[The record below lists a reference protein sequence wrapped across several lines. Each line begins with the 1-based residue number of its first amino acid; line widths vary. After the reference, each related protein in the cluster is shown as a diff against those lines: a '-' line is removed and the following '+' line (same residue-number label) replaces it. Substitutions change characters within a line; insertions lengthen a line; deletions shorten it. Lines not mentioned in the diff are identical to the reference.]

1 MITDIKTKDLL
12 KLYDPTKDGIE
23 INSHKFTLDLNKLSK
38 LVSQPNNELFNKS
51 DDIEINFYNNLALYI
66 INFEDKNQHI
76 ELDLEKDNPSQI
88 IQQGLEH
95 FIAVQYLKKPT
106 IFVGIKENT
115 TGLQFI
121 KNKKLSETEQPTTPF
136 QTSTQLKDIS
146 FEDQIV
152 VDNFFAW
159 VHGEQDIEKDKS
171 FYLKSLIECIN
182 TNRKKDNNEINK
194 ELQKISEIYTQIPQ
208 EISSDIKFKEEIFN
222 HPQLSTV
229 FFELFGTGKKFLDF
243 SSSEIKDLI
252 FKDVEAGNM
261 KWVKL
266 IYSENRTYRSQQL
279 AQNIDYLSELYN
291 HPKVVQA
298 LTDGTLKS
306 YSSWSSNEFNIRNIY
321 SSLKEEYQ
329 KDKKIIFAYL
339 EACEADH
346 RGSEKWIM
354 DSELFKIPL
363 SSLKDINILKRVA
376 YTMDWQSLKSRF
388 LKSEEPTLKL
398 EKDFILE
405 VAKDLSPHK
414 FQGLIETFYRKESSN
429 FDDEFKKECLRR
441 NSRLYEC
448 KLFNS
453 MFNDMNFLIFL
464 TEELNIPKNKIEFSC
479 VRNSLFKDNL
489 SQKEQVFLETY
500 MIETKKNL
508 SKPSEL
514 DIPKEFH
521 EEYRTKYQKLEYCFY
536 KTDSWSAWRD
546 DAVKRLKKIKNEDE
560 LIDIFT
566 KSFKYSYVIDAPSMF
581 SGINQDLK
589 SNPKVIFSFLENI
602 GTNVDLRQCGN
613 FLFNKNNCIKLL
625 DFGADLRVYIPEPMY
640 YDKDFSLALA
650 DKLDKNANFDNIPV
664 KVKKFF
670 EQKEVDQ
677 NYHSFLKSFI
687 SYNEMIKKVDTDKP
701 ITEVK
706 KKMKI

>member
-1 MITDIKTKDLL
+1 MITEIKTKDLL
-12 KLYDPTKDGIE
+12 KLFDPTKDTIE
-23 INSHKFTLDLNKLSK
+23 INETKFILDIPKLNKLI
-38 LVSQPNNELFNKS
+38 SQPSNQLFTKS
-51 DDIEINFYNNLALYI
+51 DNTETNFYNNLALYI
-66 INFEDKNQHI
+66 INFEDKNQYI
-76 ELDLEKDNPSQI
+76 ELDLEKDNPAQI

-95 FIAVQYLKKPT
+95 FIAIQYLKKPNV
-106 IFVGIKENT
+106 FVQIKENT

-121 KNKKLSETEQPTTPF
+121 KTKKLIATEKKTTSF
-136 QTSTQLKDIS
+136 QSSTQLKDIS

-182 TNRKKDNNEINK
+182 TSYKKDNNEINK
-194 ELQKISEIYTQIPQ
+194 ELHKISEIFQQIPKD
-208 EISSDIKFKEEIFN
+208 ISSDIKFKEEIFN
-222 HPQLSTV
+222 HPQLSV
-229 FFELFGTGKKFLDF
+229 AFFELFGKGENFIDF
-243 SSSEIKDLI
+243 SSPEIKALI

-266 IYSENRTYRSQQL
+266 LYSENNAYRSKHST
-279 AQNIDYLSELYN
+279 NGIDYIKELYN

-298 LTDGTLKS
+298 LTDGTIKS
-306 YSSWSSNEFNIRNIY
+306 YSSWSSSEFNIRNIY
-321 SSLKEEYQ
+321 SNLNEEHK

-339 EACEADH
+339 DACEADR

-363 SSLKDINILKRVA
+363 SSFKDMEILKRVA
-376 YTMDWQSLKSRF
+376 YTMDWHSLKSRF
-388 LKSEEPTLKL
+388 LKYEETAPKL
-398 EKDFILE
+398 DKEFILE
-405 VAKDLSPHK
+405 VARDLSTHK
-414 FQGLIETFYRKESSN
+414 FEGLIENFYRKESAI
-429 FDDEFKKECLRR
+429 FDDEFKKECLRK
-441 NSRLYEC
+441 NSNLYES

-453 MFNDMNFLIFL
+453 MFKNMDFLIFL
-464 TEELNIPKNKIEFSC
+464 TEELHIQKNKIHFSFI
-479 VRNSLFKDNL
+479 RHSLFKENL
-489 SQKEQVFLETY
+489 TQQEQSFLEMY

-521 EEYRTKYQKLEYCFY
+521 EEYKNKYQKLEYSFY

-546 DAVKRLKKIKNEDE
+546 DAIKRLKKIKNEDE

-566 KSFKYSYVIDAPSMF
+566 KSFKYSYEIDAPSMF
-581 SGINQDLK
+581 SGINPDLK
-589 SNPKVIFSFLENI
+589 SNPKVVFSFLENI
-602 GTNVDLRQCGN
+602 GKNIDLRQCGN

-625 DFGADLRVYIPEPMY
+625 DFGVDLRVYIPEPMY

-650 DKLDKNANFDNIPV
+650 DKLDKNPNFDNIPV

-670 EQKEVDQ
+670 EQKEVNQ

-687 SYNEMIKKVDTDKP
+687 SYNEMIKKVDTEKP
-701 ITEVK
+701 VVEVK